1 MEALGFRGGGGEAGA
16 AEILLRAA
24 VASLLNASFAEEYD
38 AIVPGLFFP
47 MTVAEVIDAVNEAL
61 DSYDRYEML
70 TLAAELD
77 MINNGSWEFPW
88 HLLP

>member
-1 MEALGFRGGGGEAGA
+1 
-16 AEILLRAA
+16 
-24 VASLLNASFAEEYD
+24 
-38 AIVPGLFFP
+38 

-61 DSYDRYEML
+61 DSFDRYEML

-77 MINNGSWEFPW
+77 MLNNGSWEFPW